1 MTGRGAW
8 LLATGMTL
16 LAGFSCRRPESQ
28 APQLTATQDAAP
40 VRVATAV
47 ASGRMVAT
55 TMALTGTLLADQ
67 QSDVAPLVSGRV
79 EQVFVERGARV
90 HMGDPLL
97 RLRDADFRSS
107 AETARAAL
115 GQAIARLG
123 EGARNPEEMA
133 EVRAARANL
142 DVAEDGL
149 RRTQQLAAQG
159 AVSQQDLLRAQSQA
173 DAARAQ
179 FNSAL
184 NGAHAAQAAAR
195 GARASVTQTA
205 RAVSDSV
212 VRAPFDGE
220 VAERRVNVGEFIL
233 NQRAAVLLVRTNP
246 LRIEL
251 PVPQDS
257 VRFVREGQSVELRVD
272 AFPEERFTGTIRY
285 ISAAVRTDSRALIA
299 EAVVPNPGPTPDS
312 SGRLR
317 PGMFATARVDLGQQR
332 QVTVVPGNAVLTEAG
347 VSRCF
352 VVANG
357 RVEERIVTVVDRSG
371 TEVLLDSG
379 VAAGDHVATERLDR
393 LADGVRVA
401 Q

>member
-149 RRTQQLAAQG
+149 RRMQQLAAQG
-159 AVSQQDLLRAQSQA
+159 A
-173 DAARAQ
+173 
-179 FNSAL
+179 
-184 NGAHAAQAAAR
+184 
-195 GARASVTQTA
+195 GARAGA
-205 RAVSDSV
+205 
-212 VRAPFDGE
+212 
-220 VAERRVNVGEFIL
+220 
-233 NQRAAVLLVRTNP
+233 
-246 LRIEL
+246 
-251 PVPQDS
+251 
-257 VRFVREGQSVELRVD
+257 
-272 AFPEERFTGTIRY
+272 
-285 ISAAVRTDSRALIA
+285 
-299 EAVVPNPGPTPDS
+299 
-312 SGRLR
+312 
-317 PGMFATARVDLGQQR
+317 
-332 QVTVVPGNAVLTEAG
+332 
-347 VSRCF
+347 
-352 VVANG
+352 
-357 RVEERIVTVVDRSG
+357 
-371 TEVLLDSG
+371 
-379 VAAGDHVATERLDR
+379 
-393 LADGVRVA
+393 
-401 Q
+401 